1 MFKKYFFLFS
11 LSVSLSLML
20 QAQNANE
27 LKTLINESFGYFPK
41 LQELQQIQYIAEGK
55 LKSTQSA
62 QMPTVAGSVA
72 YSYID
77 PIGQVNFPVAPGVTK
92 VLQFQP
98 NNNLNASVAAN
109 YVLLDFGRLH
119 AAVQKSKEELKYSK
133 HTIDYNKTQLA
144 AQVAGIYYYIIYLK
158 KAIYIQ
164 DSVISYFREN
174 KHLIESKL
182 RNGDALKVDLYNI
195 QATID
200 SELNRKVDL
209 ENALQKQLNLLEYT
223 TGKNSIEQNNFNFEF
238 TKAKFEDYLKNAET
252 QNSEFALAKSKV
264 LQAQSDLS
272 FNKRQLT
279 PTLNATAA
287 AGFRNGYQPDIFQNR
302 FNYLAGVSLNVPIYT
317 GGKLNAQVFIAN
329 QSLKQAE
336 FGLRSLNNTF
346 RKDIKQALIDIESNE
361 ARLVNCESQVQSA
374 QSLLLL
380 TQSRYKN
387 GVATYLD
394 ITYAANGLQR
404 AVLARLQY
412 EYQLCMAKIELAR
425 LGGQVY
431 W

>member
-11 LSVSLSLML
+11 LSISLSLML
-20 QAQNANE
+20 QAQSVNE

-55 LKSTQSA
+55 LKNTQSA
-62 QMPTVAGSVA
+62 QMPTVAGTLG
-72 YSYID
+72 YTYMD
-77 PIGQVNFPVAPGVTK
+77 PIGQVNFPVAPGVSK

-98 NNNLNASVAAN
+98 NNNFNANIAAN
-109 YVLLDFGRLH
+109 YVLLDFGRLQ

-133 HTIDYNKTQLA
+133 HTIEYNKMQLA

-182 RNGDALKVDLYNI
+182 RNGDALMVDLYNM

-200 SELNRKVDL
+200 NELNRKVDL
-209 ENALQKQLNLLEYT
+209 ENALQKQVNLLEYT
-223 TGKNSIEQNNFNFEF
+223 TGKNTISQNSLNFEI
-238 TKAKFEDYLKNAET
+238 AKNNLDDYLKSAET
-252 QNSEFALAKSKV
+252 QNSEYALAKSKV
-264 LQAQSDLS
+264 TQAQSDLK

-302 FNYLAGVSLNVPIYT
+302 FNYLAGVSLNVPIYA
-317 GGKLNAQVFIAN
+317 GGKLNAQVFMAN

-336 FGLRSLNNTF
+336 LGMRSLNNTF
-346 RKDIKQALIDIESNE
+346 KKDIKQVLTDIASNE
-361 ARLVNCESQVQSA
+361 ARLINCESQVQSA

-380 TQSRYKN
+380 TQNRYKN

-412 EYQLCMAKIELAR
+412 EYQLCVAKIELAR
-425 LGGQVY
+425 LSGFVY